1 MNNAVTMA
9 LLLVKE
15 LRQRELLEEVI
26 IANDINSL
34 RVCANCGK
42 LMNEGWS
49 CNSNTY
55 CSDKCLLADWPSCDL
70 NDIKAM
76 TDEELNASEIYWTTW
91 EE

>member
-1 MNNAVTMA
+1 MNHAVTMA

-34 RVCANCGK
+34 RVCANYGK

-55 CSDKCLLADWPSCDL
+55 
-70 NDIKAM
+70 
-76 TDEELNASEIYWTTW
+76 
-91 EE
+91 

>member
-1 MNNAVTMA
+1 MNHAVTMA

-49 CNSNTY
+49 CNSNT
-55 CSDKCLLADWPSCDL
+55 
-70 NDIKAM
+70 
-76 TDEELNASEIYWTTW
+76 
-91 EE
+91 

>member
-1 MNNAVTMA
+1 MNHAITMA

-34 RVCANCGK
+34 RVCAHCGK
-42 LMNEGWS
+42 LMNKGWS

-55 CSDKCLLADWPSCDL
+55 CSDKCLQADSPSCDL
-70 NDIKAM
+70 NEIKAM

-91 EE
+91 EG